1 MAEIDALK
9 KAHVCRRLIKKCF
22 FFFDTNWK
30 NALQGK
36 YKYKLVRGTSLGE
49 QHTSQTTKVWSPRYV
64 VRLFPF
70 PTIFGTQSM
79 MRTSCFLKTCEEFL
93 FSYGHFCNL
102 ATSFPI
108 LFYHCLQVPPTHI
121 SLQASR
127 TIVKNY
133 IIPFQPYASHR
144 PLWVRFKLSWICQNF
159 LSYLLLNR

>member
-93 FSYGHFCNL
+93 FSYGHFCNHLFPFYFTIVFKSLPHTL
-102 ATSFPI
+102 ACKLHVQLLKITSF
-108 LFYHCLQVPPTHI
+108 LSNHMHHI
-121 SLQASR
+121 VTSLSK
-127 TIVKNY
+127 V
-133 IIPFQPYASHR
+133 
-144 PLWVRFKLSWICQNF
+144 
-159 LSYLLLNR
+159 